1 MVEKES
7 DLDIRNIFFAVLRK
21 WRFVLIFSLCMMLL
35 LAGRKFIS
43 GLRSLGNDAAITQQN
58 SQYQSM
64 IDAYNL
70 SVLNLN
76 TQLTTTQ
83 TAIVQKQHEKDF
95 SYKYSIDPYKT
106 VQWKHTYHIDIPK
119 NDDGSDASDINAVIN
134 GISTTIQ
141 NADLQSSILPA
152 RKDQTEDDPILQL
165 LGLAADN
172 SLRTYTV
179 TILAATED
187 DAKSF
192 DAAITALLKAKLDNM
207 NTQYGRFSFVD
218 IDEAI
223 KTYESSA
230 NASGAGASGDAS
242 SALATNENSSADAS
256 GSTADDTADFV
267 QDGDIT
273 VKVVSSDTIQTIN
286 SDYASAM
293 SSLQSNLTSI
303 NSQLE
308 DLKYPEG
315 HFTNRGTVL
324 AATRK
329 QAIIGFILGFVLA
342 VFFIILWFL
351 SKDTI
356 TGVDEFSKKTNVDLL
371 GFLPRAVSGL
381 PGKKLD
387 QAINRLDEGA
397 TQSRTATGVKTATAV
412 KEAAATVDVEKVIDT
427 SAAPDTTASDTAAS
441 PNTAALRA
449 IAAQVEALI
458 PAEEED
464 SNVVILNCESFPRNR
479 EIAEQLVAL
488 APDRFVTAGSLL
500 ADPDTV
506 RLTKKAGTAML
517 LETRDHSRYSILS
530 QELNLLNV
538 MDVKVLGAVLL

>member
-1 MVEKES
+1 
-7 DLDIRNIFFAVLRK
+7 
-21 WRFVLIFSLCMMLL
+21 
-35 LAGRKFIS
+35 
-43 GLRSLGNDAAITQQN
+43 
-58 SQYQSM
+58 
-64 IDAYNL
+64 
-70 SVLNLN
+70 
-76 TQLTTTQ
+76 
-83 TAIVQKQHEKDF
+83 
-95 SYKYSIDPYKT
+95 
-106 VQWKHTYHIDIPK
+106 
-119 NDDGSDASDINAVIN
+119 
-134 GISTTIQ
+134 
-141 NADLQSSILPA
+141 
-152 RKDQTEDDPILQL
+152 
-165 LGLAADN
+165 
-172 SLRTYTV
+172 
-179 TILAATED
+179 
-187 DAKSF
+187 
-192 DAAITALLKAKLDNM
+192 
-207 NTQYGRFSFVD
+207 
-218 IDEAI
+218 
-223 KTYESSA
+223 
-230 NASGAGASGDAS
+230 
-242 SALATNENSSADAS
+242 
-256 GSTADDTADFV
+256 
-267 QDGDIT
+267 

-500 ADPDTV
+500 DDPDTV